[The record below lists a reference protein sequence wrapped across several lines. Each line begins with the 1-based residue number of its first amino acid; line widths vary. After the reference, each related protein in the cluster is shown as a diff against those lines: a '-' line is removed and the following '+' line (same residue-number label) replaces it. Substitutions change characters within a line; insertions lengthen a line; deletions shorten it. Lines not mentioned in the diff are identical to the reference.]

1 MSLGFM
7 TDFKVPFDNSRAE
20 RDIRMT
26 KLKQKIF
33 GCFGSYHGSKT
44 FCQVCC

>member
-1 MSLGFM
+1 MSLPFM
-7 TDFKVPFDNSRAE
+7 TDFKVPFDNNRAE

-33 GCFGSYHGSKT
+33 GYFSGYYGSKT
-44 FCQVCC
+44 FCQVSS